1 MKGTDVKEHA
11 ELYLNTTVED
21 SAVLMLINESLNMIG
36 DLALNDQ
43 EVVITTSVGGEWKPL
58 PDDTTNVKAVYSGND
73 AVDDWYVRGMRIR
86 FQRPGTYQVV
96 IRQMIPEIESL
107 SDEIQV
113 HPLFKMAILS
123 YVRGMLK
130 MIDDDQSADGQAL
143 LAQFKE
149 ESIKAFNLL
158 ERIRNRGI

>member
-11 ELYLNTTVED
+11 ELYLNTTLDE
-21 SAVLMLINESLNMIG
+21 SKVLMLINECLNMIG

-43 EVVITTSVGGEWKPL
+43 EVTITTSNAGEWKAL
-58 PDDTTNVKAVYSGND
+58 PFDTTNVKAVYEGTS

-130 MIDDDQSADGQAL
+130 MIDDDESRDGQAL

-149 ESIKAFNLL
+149 ESLKAFSLL
-158 ERIRNRGI
+158 ERIRNRAI